1 MLMIKV
7 MIDPGHAPGNANKGP
22 TGYKEFEGV
31 WKISTY
37 LKEILQAK
45 GVQADFTRTWEQD
58 PELYA
63 RGQKAKGYDLFI
75 SEHTNANDGKT
86 RGVEV
91 FYDYSKP
98 QDKEFAD
105 KLAGAVAS
113 VMGNPDRGAKTRVYT
128 EGGKIYN
135 YYGVIRGAAAT
146 DCRHI
151 LLIESGFH
159 DNLQD
164 EAFLKIDENLRKIAG
179 VQADVI
185 GELLGVR
192 ENMGSALLLN
202 EDWHW
207 NMLLYNIK
215 LYESKGYIT
224 SGDWEKKVKDKSITV
239 DELAWLNN
247 EIISRIVEQSR
258 T

>member
-1 MLMIKV
+1 MIKV
-7 MIDPGHAPGNANKGP
+7 MIDPGHAPGNPNKGP

-31 WKISTY
+31 WKISMY

-58 PELYA
+58 SELYA
-63 RGQKAKGYDLFI
+63 RGKKAEGYDLFI
-75 SEHTNANDGKT
+75 SEHTNANDSKT

-105 KLAGAVAS
+105 KLAGDIAA
-113 VMGNPDRGAKTRVYT
+113 VMGNLNRGAKTRVYT

-146 DCRHI
+146 DCKHI

-159 DNLQD
+159 DNTVD
-164 EAFLKIDENLRKIAG
+164 EAFLKVDENLRKIA
-179 VQADVI
+179 QAQVEIICDF
-185 GELLGVR
+185 LGIK
-192 ENMGSALLLN
+192 E
-202 EDWHW
+202 HW
-207 NMLLYNIK
+207 AEEHK
-215 LYESKGYIT
+215 LSLESKGIVINDARYDDFMT
-224 SGDWEKKVKDKSITV
+224 RGEVFALLDR
-239 DELAWLNN
+239 
-247 EIISRIVEQSR
+247 IIK
-258 T
+258 